1 MTQQKYLRSVDR
13 RLNLPDNLK
22 KTVLADLKETLDTA
36 HECGENI
43 DDVIKRLG
51 TPSEFVEDIMQN
63 IELTDRQRI
72 YIKRMKPVRRAIIV
86 FAIIAL
92 GTSLY
97 FIIQRLKM
105 EISGIIGYANSPTEI
120 QLIDGMVNLL
130 PVIVCILL
138 WLIPVT
144 LILYLFFVKSRINK

>member
-138 WLIPVT
+138 WLIPVA

>member
-97 FIIQRLKM
+97 FIIQSLKM

-138 WLIPVT
+138 WLIPVA